1 MKRSITRA
9 TQLLFMSSSSS
20 SAKIP
25 NYRIPYILS
34 RTYCPVLLP
43 AAVSQS
49 QSNPQSNRRAST
61 SALEQA
67 TSNDKMPSTWQSIAA
82 QKQKAQKESIP
93 KEWLLKSLPP
103 TSQLDVRDIART
115 CGILNAKELEITED
129 YDATA
134 LILALRERMYTALEV
149 ATAFCKRAAIAQQL
163 TSCLTEIF
171 FDKALTRAKELDEYF
186 ERTGRPYGPLHG
198 LPISVKDSFD
208 IAGLDSSI
216 GIAAL
221 ANKPATK
228 NAALVDI
235 LLKAGAVL
243 YVKSMYSS
251 LLFLVKPPS

>member
-1 MKRSITRA
+1 MKTSITRA
-9 TQLLFMSSSSS
+9 TQSRFMSSPSS
-20 SAKIP
+20 SAKNP
-25 NYRIPYILS
+25 NYRIPYKLS

-43 AAVSQS
+43 TVLSQL
-49 QSNPQSNRRAST
+49 QSKSQSNRRAST

-67 TSNDKMPSTWQSIAA
+67 TSNDKMSSTWQSIAA

-93 KEWLLKSLPP
+93 KEWLLKSLPA
-103 TSQLDVRDIART
+103 TSQLDVRDIPRS
-115 CGILNAKELEITED
+115 CGILNAKELEITEN

-134 LILALRERMYTALEV
+134 LILTLRERKYTALEV

-171 FDKALTRAKELDEYF
+171 FDRALARAMELDEYF

-208 IAGLDSSI
+208 IRGLDSSI

-228 NAALVDI
+228 NGALADI

-243 YVKSMYSS
+243 YVKSTYPSF
-251 LLFLVKPPS
+251 LFAIS

>member
-1 MKRSITRA
+1 
-9 TQLLFMSSSSS
+9 MSSSSW

-25 NYRIPYILS
+25 NYRIPFKLS

-49 QSNPQSNRRAST
+49 QFNPESNRRAST

-67 TSNDKMPSTWQSIAA
+67 TSNNKMPSIWQSVAA
-82 QKQKAQKESIP
+82 QKQKIQKEAIP
-93 KEWLLKSLPP
+93 KEWLLESLPP
-103 TSQLDVRDIART
+103 TSQLDVRDVPRT
-115 CGILNAKELEITED
+115 CGILNAKELEITEQH
-129 YDATA
+129 DATS
-134 LILALRERMYTALEV
+134 LILALREGKYSALEV
-149 ATAFCKRAAIAQQL
+149 AIAFCKRAAIAQQL

-171 FDKALTRAKELDEYF
+171 FDRALARAKELDEYF
-186 ERTGRPYGPLHG
+186 ERTGRPSGPLHG

-208 IAGLDSSI
+208 IEGLDSSI

-228 NAALVDI
+228 NGALVDI

-243 YVKSMYSS
+243 YVKSTYSYQ
-251 LLFLVKPPS
+251 LFLSEPPS

>member
-1 MKRSITRA
+1 
-9 TQLLFMSSSSS
+9 MSSSSS
-20 SAKIP
+20 FVKIP
-25 NYRIPYILS
+25 NYRIPYKLS

-43 AAVSQS
+43 TVLSS
-49 QSNPQSNRRAST
+49 FQSNRRASI

-67 TSNDKMPSTWQSIAA
+67 TSNDKMSSTWQSIAA
-82 QKQKAQKESIP
+82 QKQKASKDAIP
-93 KEWLLKSLPP
+93 KEWLLNSLPP
-103 TSQLDVRDIART
+103 TSQLDVRDVPRT
-115 CGILNAKELEITED
+115 CGILNAKELEITEN

-134 LILALRERMYTALEV
+134 LILALRERKYSAVEV

-163 TSCLTEIF
+163 TNCLTEIF
-171 FDKALTRAKELDEYF
+171 CDRALARAKELDEYF

-243 YVKSMYSS
+243 YVKSTFSPLS
-251 LLFLVKPPS
+251 FPFKPPS